1 MNKKRRAFTIVEL
14 VIVIAVIGILSAI
27 LIPTFINLTAKANL
41 ASDETLV
48 RNLNTSLSL
57 EELESRDTKNITY
70 YDAIND
76 LKYYGY
82 TEDNLITKSDSLLL
96 WNEEDNRFYLSSSLK
111 LDEIKEQHYW
121 LLSDSFDNNY
131 SKCKKDESTISY
143 IDVNVSFDVGKYN
156 NVEVLKYINNID
168 HSIMTNIRTNKGDT
182 YITNMEIN
190 GHDTLY
196 SHYGNLKSLVIKDA
210 KEYHEY
216 GNVLDSN
223 VTIHQGKIYIYKD
236 SNVDKIT
243 IGSGTGDVEVIT
255 YKDVDIEVSLED
267 ESRVTTH
274 NYSSSEA
281 YIYNGYINDEAE
293 FDAAVTSGG
302 SYILEDDIDFN
313 LANSISV
320 ASGKDFALDLNGHT
334 ITQEAL
340 DVYFLENNGGSI
352 TLLDRKGG
360 GEILSTRGVI
370 QNKSGT
376 THIINGTY
384 RTTDTGWETVNPTRK
399 RPQVIQCVK
408 GEVTI
413 EDGTF
418 NGVAD
423 IVMNHYGTVTINGGT
438 YTNKR
443 TQPFTT
449 YFTGVTTINDCVVN
463 SEEGFVCARGD
474 SSIIINGGTYVN
486 EVVTVYSES
495 YNLSPIVLDCKGVTA
510 TTGAHIEVN
519 GGNFTFKTND
529 SGRYFAVIKYPL
541 PAGSYSSN
549 CGIFISDT
557 SITITDLSGN
567 PIPRS
572 FAFYYNC
579 DNNNAHIDVGEDVA
593 CNINTNQRKGV
604 ENSDNWVLHDID
616 I

>member
-1 MNKKRRAFTIVEL
+1 MNKKRKAFTIVEL

-57 EELESRDTKNITY
+57 EELASRDKKNITY

-82 TEDNLITKSDSLLL
+82 TQDNLITKSGSLLL

-196 SHYGNLKSLVIKDA
+196 SHYGNLASLVIKDA

-243 IGSGTGDVEVIT
+243 IGNGTGDVEVIT

-274 NYSSSEA
+274 NYSSSET
-281 YIYNGYINDEAE
+281 YVYNGNIETVDELTT
-293 FDAAVTSGG
+293 AVSNGG
-302 SYILEDDIDFN
+302 KYILQNNIE
-313 LANSISV
+313 L
-320 ASGKDFALDLNGHT
+320 SGEAIPIPADKSFELDLSGYSVIKNTEGKY
-334 ITQEAL
+334 
-340 DVYFLENNGGSI
+340 VFENNDDDSVLTI
-352 TLLDRKGG
+352 LDRVGG
-360 GEILSTRGVI
+360 GEVNAKKGIVN
-370 QNKSGT
+370 NKKGT
-376 THIINGTY
+376 TNIINGTY
-384 RTTDTGWETVNPTRK
+384 IIDSNVIEANNKPIMFRCDYGSVN
-399 RPQVIQCVK
+399 IN
-408 GEVTI
+408 G
-413 EDGTF
+413 GTF
-418 NGVAD
+418 D
-423 IVMNHYGTVTINGGT
+423 STCIVTSNNHGIITINGGS
-438 YTNKR
+438 
-443 TQPFTT
+443 F
-449 YFTGVTTINDCVVN
+449 TTINSQPFN
-463 SEEGFVCARGD
+463 GYYE
-474 SSIIINGGTYVN
+474 SSHIIN
-486 EVVTVYSES
+486 
-495 YNLSPIVLDCKGVTA
+495 DCNVDSDYGIIHAFNNSTF
-510 TTGAHIEVN
+510 EVN
-519 GGNFTFKTND
+519 GGTFVNNITDFDYNLLPLVADYRND
-529 SGRYFAVIKYPL
+529 GTSIGPTITVNGGTFRLESDEAYFATTQYT
-541 PAGSYSSN
+541 YDSSPSFSSTT
-549 CGIFISDT
+549 GIHISNA
-557 SITITDLSGN
+557 SITIVDSSSNQRERAL
-567 PIPRS
+567 
-572 FAFYYNC
+572 ALYYNG
-579 DNNNAHIDVGEDVA
+579 NRLNSFIEVGEGVT
-593 CNINTNQRKGV
+593 CNIDTNKRLKIVHSDSLEIHQEYNDDV
-604 ENSDNWVLHDID
+604 E
-616 I
+616 

>member
-41 ASDETLV
+41 ASDEALV

-82 TEDNLITKSDSLLL
+82 TQDNLITKSGSLLL

-131 SKCKKDESTISY
+131 SKCKKDEDTISY
-143 IDVNVSFDVGKYN
+143 IDINVSFDVGRYN

-168 HSIMTNIRTNKGDT
+168 HSIMTNIRTSKGDT
-182 YITNMEIN
+182 YITNMEVN

-236 SNVDKIT
+236 SNVDKII
-243 IGSGTGDVEVIT
+243 IGSGTGDIEIVT

-267 ESRVTTH
+267 ESRVTAH

-281 YIYNGYINDEAE
+281 YIYNGYINDETE
-293 FDAAVTSGG
+293 FNAAVTSGG

-320 ASGKDFALDLNGHT
+320 ASGKDFVLDLNGHT

-340 DVYFLENNGGSI
+340 DVYFLENNGGNI
-352 TLLDRKGG
+352 TLLDRVGG
-360 GEILSTRGVI
+360 GSIITQKGLV
-370 QNKSGT
+370 NNLSGT
-376 THIINGTY
+376 IHVINGTY
-384 RTTDTGWETVNPTRK
+384 KTLRESNVSRAFLFRVYD
-399 RPQVIQCVK
+399 
-408 GEVTI
+408 GELTI
-413 EDGTF
+413 DGGTF
-418 NGVAD
+418 DTTYEVVETLYGDAYINGGIYTSTYNCIFSSFYDSSITINNGNYSSPKGIIHAYDDSV
-423 IVMNHYGTVTINGGT
+423 VTINGGT
-438 YTNKR
+438 FFNNNPVVDYNYSPLMADYRNGATNVGPTITVAGGSFRLESDLAYFATTQYTYGSSPSFSSTTGIHISNASITIVDSSSNPRERAFALYCNGNHTNSYIEVGEGVTCNVDTNKR
-443 TQPFTT
+443 MRAI
-449 YFTGVTTINDCVVN
+449 IND
-463 SEEGFVCARGD
+463 
-474 SSIIINGGTYVN
+474 T
-486 EVVTVYSES
+486 
-495 YNLSPIVLDCKGVTA
+495 L
-510 TTGAHIEVN
+510 
-519 GGNFTFKTND
+519 
-529 SGRYFAVIKYPL
+529 
-541 PAGSYSSN
+541 
-549 CGIFISDT
+549 
-557 SITITDLSGN
+557 
-567 PIPRS
+567 
-572 FAFYYNC
+572 
-579 DNNNAHIDVGEDVA
+579 HIDEVYVDDV
-593 CNINTNQRKGV
+593 
-604 ENSDNWVLHDID
+604 D
-616 I
+616 